1 MIIIEKLKK
10 DASNLYEYI
19 TTDFEKLDTFELT
32 VALDGKLKY
41 TDSEDRSNNTNLT
54 LAGNVDFK
62 YDGKLVGIDGKL
74 NVAGKGDSND
84 SGKAYSLSLKTE

>member
-1 MIIIEKLKK
+1 MDTNFIIEKLKK

-41 TDSEDRSNNTNLT
+41 TDSEDRSNNTRKYAWTTLT
-54 LAGNVDFK
+54 K
-62 YDGKLVGIDGKL
+62 Q
-74 NVAGKGDSND
+74 
-84 SGKAYSLSLKTE
+84 